1 METLE
6 LKKYLVSK
14 INQIDDDLILNEIVQ
29 LIDKKESTVYQ
40 LSKEQINLVN
50 EAKEQFKNGDFID
63 QDEMDRRVEAWKKR
77 K

>member
-1 METLE
+1 MATLE

-14 INQIDDDLILNEIVQ
+14 INLIDDDLILNEIVK

-40 LSKEQINLVN
+40 LSEEQVNLVN
-50 EAKEQFKNGDFID
+50 EAKEQFKNGDYID
-63 QDEMDRRVEAWKKR
+63 QDEMDRRVEEWKKR

>member
-1 METLE
+1 MATLE

-29 LIDKKESTVYQ
+29 LIYKKESTVYQ

>member
-1 METLE
+1 MATLE

-29 LIDKKESTVYQ
+29 LLDKKESTVYQ
-40 LSKEQINLVN
+40 LSEEQINLVN

>member
-1 METLE
+1 MATLE

>member
-1 METLE
+1 MATLE

-29 LIDKKESTVYQ
+29 DIKKKESTVYQ

>member
-1 METLE
+1 MATLE

-50 EAKEQFKNGDFID
+50 EATEQFKNGDYID

>member
-1 METLE
+1 MATLE

-40 LSKEQINLVN
+40 LSEEQINLVN

>member
-1 METLE
+1 MATLE

-40 LSKEQINLVN
+40 LSEEQINLVN
-50 EAKEQFKNGDFID
+50 EAKEQFKNGDYID

>member
-1 METLE
+1 MATLE

-14 INQIDDDLILNEIVQ
+14 INLIDDYLILNEIVK

-40 LSKEQINLVN
+40 LSEEQVNLVN
-50 EAKEQFKNGDFID
+50 EAKEQFKNGDYID
-63 QDEMDRRVEAWKKR
+63 QDEMDRRVEEWKKR

>member
-1 METLE
+1 M
-6 LKKYLVSK
+6 VSK